1 MSIRNVADD
10 RVIAVA
16 RLSGRRGR
24 QGATIVDR
32 PLRIVLWSVWGFA
45 ALLPLTALAQAS
57 ASQPPQSDSASV
69 APPSPKPAQTD
80 TTQSLDEAFSL
91 QLDESLDVGVP
102 WPDLNAVTPDLALPD
117 ASPDTAEGDGGL
129 AAGPDTTPEIWGEPP
144 EVTQP
149 DAPVLADD
157 GSERRYVV
165 EVSGLDELESA
176 DQLRERFNALSL
188 LKERDGKPANIA
200 QINRRMKEDE
210 LLLERILDAKGY
222 YDAVIRSSI
231 QPPEKEGDRLRA
243 VLRVQPGSR
252 YALSRVSLPGL
263 AIAEAKVPSLRAA
276 FPVAVGDP
284 IDADKIEA
292 AQAELAIA
300 LGDHGFPFATVE
312 EPVVTIDHETI
323 KGDLEVVVRSGGYRL
338 FGDIVMQGTSGRVF
352 SARHLSRIAR
362 FDRGDVY
369 QASDVEDL
377 RRAII
382 ATGLA
387 SSVSLEPSD
396 AGDAEHVNIAVD
408 LSRAP
413 PRTIAGALGYGT
425 GEGFRAE
432 VSWQHR
438 NLFPPEGAITVR
450 GLVGTREQAAG
461 VLFRRNNFLRRDNIL
476 SASLSA
482 RHQNLDAF
490 EAKTITLSAGLE
502 RQTNVL
508 YQKKWTWSIGGELT
522 ASRETDF
529 SEATGTETQRDYLI
543 VAVPGAVTRDA
554 TDDLLNPTDGF
565 RLGVRLS
572 PEVARQNGVFAYVRA
587 QVDGSI
593 YYSVSDSVVL
603 ASRVRLGSILGGV
616 SSDRI
621 APSRRFYAG
630 GGASVRGYA
639 YQAIGPRD
647 PDNDPLG
654 GKSLTEFSL
663 EARIRFGSFGVVPF
677 LDAGNISR
685 GFLPNLGGLR
695 YGAGIGVRYYTSF
708 GPIRVDVGTPLNRQA
723 GDSRIGVYVSLGQ
736 AF

>member
-1 MSIRNVADD
+1 MRFALWGIWGLGA
-10 RVIAVA
+10 
-16 RLSGRRGR
+16 LS
-24 QGATIVDR
+24 AM
-32 PLRIVLWSVWGFA
+32 P
-45 ALLPLTALAQAS
+45 ALAQTAS
-57 ASQPPQSDSASV
+57 APSAQTESASGPASSPT
-69 APPSPKPAQTD
+69 APAEP
-80 TTQSLDEAFSL
+80 TQSLNEAFSL
-91 QLDESLDVGVP
+91 EMDDSLNVGVP
-102 WPDLNAVTPDLALPD
+102 WPDLNAQAPDLAVPEAPSGTAEESGMAAPD
-117 ASPDTAEGDGGL
+117 ASPDMLGREPAEIQ
-129 AAGPDTTPEIWGEPP
+129 PDT
-144 EVTQP
+144 
-149 DAPVLADD
+149 PVLADD
-157 GSERRYVV
+157 GSERRYAVDV
-165 EVSGLDELESA
+165 TGIDDLE
-176 DQLRERFNALSL
+176 DVGQFHERFDGLSV

-210 LLLERILDAKGY
+210 QLLKRILDAQGY

-231 QPPEKEGDRLRA
+231 RPPETGSDRLRV
-243 VLRVQPGSR
+243 VLNVQPGPR
-252 YALSRVSLPGL
+252 YTLSGVWLPGL
-263 AIAEAKVPSLRAA
+263 SIAETKVPSLRSA

-284 IDADKIEA
+284 IDADKIRA
-292 AQAELAIA
+292 AQAELAVA

-312 EPVVTIDHETI
+312 EPVVTIDHETA

-338 FGDIVMQGTSGRVF
+338 FGDIVMQGASGRVF
-352 SARHLSRIAR
+352 TSRHLSRIAR

-387 SSVSLEPSD
+387 SSVSLEPRD
-396 AGDAEHVNIAVD
+396 AGDAEHVDIAVD

-413 PRTIAGALGYGT
+413 PRTIAGELGYGT
-425 GEGFRAE
+425 GEGARAE

-438 NLFPPEGAITVR
+438 NLFPPEGALTVR
-450 GLVGTREQAAG
+450 GLVGTKEQAAG

-490 EAKTITLSAGLE
+490 EAKTITLSGSLE

-508 YQKKWTWSIGGELT
+508 YQKKWAWSIGGELT

-543 VAVPGAVTRDA
+543 VAVPGSVAYDA

-565 RLGVRLS
+565 RLGARIS
-572 PEVARQNGVFAYVRA
+572 PEVARQNGVFSYVRA

-593 YYSVSDSVVL
+593 YFSVSDSVVL
-603 ASRVRLGSILGGV
+603 AARARLGSILGGV
-616 SSDRI
+616 SADRI

-654 GKSLTEFSL
+654 GKSLAEFSL
-663 EARIRFGSFGVVPF
+663 EARVRFGSFGVVPF
-677 LDAGNISR
+677 IDAGNIAR
-685 GFLPNLGGLR
+685 DFLPDLGDLR
-695 YGAGIGVRYYTSF
+695 FGAGIGVRYYTGF
-708 GPIRVDVGTPLNRQA
+708 GPIRVDVGTPLNRQP
-723 GDSRIGVYVSLGQ
+723 GDSRIAVYVSLGQ